1 MYRKFVSFIVLL
13 NLVSYLGG
21 CTSMR
26 YVSPEKASELGQES
40 SVLVTM
46 TDGTRLEVRN
56 PKVEDSRL
64 VGYVDGEG
72 YKEIDFSEIE
82 SLGIKEPDQTKTTM
96 VAAMAVTG
104 AFILV
109 WVLSSGSGEDEPCST

>member
-1 MYRKFVSFIVLL
+1 MYPKSVSFIVWL

-26 YVSPEKASELGQES
+26 YVSPQQTSELEQES
-40 SVLVTM
+40 SVWVTM

-56 PKVEDSRL
+56 PKVEDSKL
-64 VGYVDGEG
+64 IGYVDGEG
-72 YKEIDFSEIE
+72 YKEIDLSEIE
-82 SLGIKEPDQTKTTM
+82 SLGIKEPDQKKTM
-96 VAAMAVTG
+96 LVATMAVTG

-109 WVLSSGSGEDEPCST
+109 WVLSSGDEDSEPCST